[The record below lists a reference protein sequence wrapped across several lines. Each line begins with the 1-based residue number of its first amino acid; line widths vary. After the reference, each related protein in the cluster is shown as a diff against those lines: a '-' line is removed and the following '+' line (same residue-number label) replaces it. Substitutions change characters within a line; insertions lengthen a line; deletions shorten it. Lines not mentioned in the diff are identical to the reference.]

1 MSKKALL
8 NENQVRQM
16 MKLAS
21 LGGPLTSNF
30 LSETYA
36 GYMDEDEYEDEA
48 AGAAVFEAEE
58 DELEAPDMAELPEPI
73 EAPEDAGPEDAAPEM
88 DFGAPADDVS
98 DKETKFASAI
108 ATLADL
114 AGVEV
119 DFGDAVGDLGDMGD
133 AGEEDLAA
141 DLEDLGDVG
150 AEAPEAE
157 EEPLDEMDEIDFID
171 EEEVM
176 NEVYKRVKSRLKEK
190 LIANK

>member
-21 LGGPLTSNF
+21 IGGPLTSNF

-36 GYMDEDEYEDEA
+36 GYMDEDEDDTPY
-48 AGAAVFEAEE
+48 GVLEAEE
-58 DELEAPDMAELPEPI
+58 DELGAPDMAELPEPA
-73 EAPEDAGPEDAAPEM
+73 EAPEDAGPEDVDPEM
-88 DFGAPADDVS
+88 DLEAPADDVS

-119 DFGDAVGDLGDMGD
+119 DFGDAMGDMGD
-133 AGEEDLAA
+133 ADAEDVAA
-141 DLEDLGDVG
+141 DLEDLGDMGEMGDETPAV
-150 AEAPEAE
+150 E
-157 EEPLDEMDEIDFID
+157 EEPLDEIDFID

-176 NEVYKRVKSRLKEK
+176 REVYKRVKGRLKEK